1 MTRQDPAPDETGFD
15 VAIDALEQQLSL
27 LWRRA
32 RANSHRVARQV
43 HPDMEPAAYGLLM
56 LLQREDSMRLTELA
70 ASIGVGKPS
79 VSRQVALLEQ
89 LGLVQKETD
98 PLDARAQAITL
109 TEAGREKLHSAQT
122 ARKAAFHN
130 RLGDWSVDD
139 LTSLAQLLDRLNES
153 YAHEQPAAHE
163 QA

>member
-1 MTRQDPAPDETGFD
+1 
-15 VAIDALEQQLSL
+15 
-27 LWRRA
+27 
-32 RANSHRVARQV
+32 
-43 HPDMEPAAYGLLM
+43 
-56 LLQREDSMRLTELA
+56 MRLTELA

-122 ARKAAFHN
+122 ARKAAFHD

-153 YAHEQPAAHE
+153 YAHEQPVAHD
-163 QA
+163 QP